1 MLVITSIPH
10 ANVQAAKTL
19 ASRGADV
26 VSVDLPSTML
36 GLMNSA
42 SQFLHEV
49 IVDSAPACYYVIA
62 LCEAASNLHKYDGMQ
77 YGW

>member
-10 ANVQAAKTL
+10 ANAQAAKTL

-26 VSVDLPSTML
+26 VSVDLPSIRL
-36 GLMNSA
+36 GLNSA